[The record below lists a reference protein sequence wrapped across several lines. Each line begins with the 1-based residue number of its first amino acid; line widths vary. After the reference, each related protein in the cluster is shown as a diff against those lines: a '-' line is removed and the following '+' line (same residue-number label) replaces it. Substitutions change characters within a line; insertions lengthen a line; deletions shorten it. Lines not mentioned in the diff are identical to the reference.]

1 MRELLIALMI
11 AVSSAYGTGTDT
23 NVNSDSSCVSCGTVR
38 PTPTPVTEICRYGL
52 TYPVTVVCE
61 PIEGE

>member
-11 AVSSAYGTGTDT
+11 AVSSAYGTDT